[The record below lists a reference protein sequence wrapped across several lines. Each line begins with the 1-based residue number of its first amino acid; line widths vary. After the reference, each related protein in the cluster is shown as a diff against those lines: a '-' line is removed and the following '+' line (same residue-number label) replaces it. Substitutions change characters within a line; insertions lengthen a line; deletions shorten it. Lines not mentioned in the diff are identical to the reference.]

1 MKIRI
6 QKTLPNAIT
15 PKYATAGSVA
25 FDLHAC
31 DHMIIMPGEM
41 RFVHT
46 GIAVEVP
53 PGFEMQVRPRSG
65 LSMKYPNYICNSVG
79 TIDQDYRGEVLV
91 MVKNTNNLG
100 EKFEIKE
107 GDRIAQALIAPVI
120 QVMFEEV
127 AELQPTDRGAG
138 GFGSTG

>member
-1 MKIRI
+1 MIIRI
-6 QKTLPNAIT
+6 QKTLPNAKT

-25 FDLHAC
+25 FDLYAC

-79 TIDQDYRGEVLV
+79 TIDQDYRGEVMV

-100 EKFEIKE
+100 ERFEIKE
-107 GDRIAQALIAPVI
+107 GDRIAQALITPVI

-127 AELQPTDRGAG
+127 AELTPTDRGAG

>member
-6 QKTLPNAIT
+6 QKTLPNAKT

-41 RFVHT
+41 RFIHT
-46 GIAVEVP
+46 GIAVEIP
-53 PGFEMQVRPRSG
+53 PGFEMQVRQRSG
-65 LSMKYPNYICNSVG
+65 LSMKYPNYIANGVG

-91 MVKNTNNLG
+91 MVRNNNRLG
-100 EKFEIKE
+100 EYLEIKE
-107 GDRIAQALIAPVI
+107 GDRIAQAIISPVV
-120 QVMFEEV
+120 QCEFEEV
-127 AELQPTDRGAG
+127 AALSSTDRGSG